1 MPIIDVRD
9 EEIPEEIRP
18 IENWICWREGERDGK
33 PTKIPTKPYRTSGS
47 PNLDVT
53 DPNQRRDFEQAV
65 AAHGDSRVNSDGLGF
80 VFTEDVS
87 IAGVDLDKCRDADT
101 GELEEWAEDIIDRLD
116 SYTEVSPSGTGVHI
130 LVGGELPDGGNR
142 KGRVEMYD
150 SDRYFTVTGEHVD
163 GTPREIRIC
172 QDDIEAVHRDF
183 IRGGIDSDGQASL
196 DTAAASNISKN
207 GGNEADSSSA
217 SGGQHE
223 SESLRDRY
231 GDDLDTIE
239 ASAVRDALARV
250 DARYLPEV
258 MPKTFDDLAGP
269 GVELSDEELLSKMFD
284 AKGGSRQRRLYDG
297 DSSMWGSPQAE
308 YPSQSEADMAMA
320 HYLAFWTGKDP
331 AQMDA
336 LFRDSGLYREKWDRR
351 HYSSGSTYG
360 DVTIARALLRV
371 DDYYELPSAN
381 GKKFGG
387 SSSNGTREAT
397 DASTSFDDSSKSSGH
412 AAEADP
418 GTGLSNAGGAGDAS
432 DGVATDSPSA
442 GSKADTEPSS
452 AFGGDAMPA
461 PDPPSPTAHTDPP
474 VRTPDAVSGDSVEN
488 GYVAEQDEHGRTPAS
503 PRGLDTDDTLRESTQ
518 EAMELTAAAAGKDWE
533 RTDPHLTDDEKHAN
547 DWSVPREGRTPTQQA
562 LDMAREDNRILAR
575 KLRRESQQYADYHA
589 LKEENERVKLSNRV
603 YLQAIDELMSER
615 HRYRELL
622 RQEGLLSEEDA
633 RLPDHPT
640 KHLKAIIRPMI
651 RREDTP
657 TAKETLTGIDAVLQQ
672 YTEANEQIRGAERQ
686 TKTGVRDRLSRL
698 FG

>member
-53 DPNQRRDFEQAV
+53 EPDQRRDFEQAV

-87 IAGVDLDKCRDADT
+87 ITGVDLDKCRDADT

-163 GTPREIRIC
+163 GTPREIRTC

-183 IRGGIDSDGQASL
+183 IRGGIDSDGQSSL
-196 DTAAASNISKN
+196 DSAAASNISKN
-207 GGNEADSSSA
+207 GGNEADSSSS
-217 SGGQHE
+217 SGGQHQ

-239 ASAVRDALARV
+239 TSAVRDALARV
-250 DARYLPEV
+250 EARYLPEV

-269 GVELSDEELLSKMFD
+269 GVALSDEELLSKMFD
-284 AKGGSRQRRLYDG
+284 AKGGSRRRRLYDG

-331 AQMDA
+331 AQMDS

-351 HYSSGSTYG
+351 HYSSGATYG

-381 GKKFGG
+381 GEKFGR
-387 SSSNGTREAT
+387 SSSNGTRETT
-397 DASTSFDDSSKSSGH
+397 DPPTPYDDSSRSTGNAPSIGGK
-412 AAEADP
+412 ADRGP
-418 GTGLSNAGGAGDAS
+418 S
-432 DGVATDSPSA
+432 SPS
-442 GSKADTEPSS
+442 GSDTKMSPV
-452 AFGGDAMPA
+452 A
-461 PDPPSPTAHTDPP
+461 PSPSDYTDPS
-474 VRTPDAVSGDSVEN
+474 VRHTESASADSVDN
-488 GYVAEQDEHGRTPAS
+488 GYVAEQDEHGRRPAS

-589 LKEENERVKLSNRV
+589 LEEENECVKLSNRV

-622 RQEGLLSEEDA
+622 RKEGLLSEEDA

-672 YTEANEQIRGAERQ
+672 YTEANEQLRGSER
-686 TKTGVRDRLSRL
+686 KPNTGVRDRLSRL
-698 FG
+698 FR